1 MHARCIF
8 LVYTSFWC
16 THHIDIF
23 FFHPITIQAPNV
35 VTVLVEAA
43 RNLRPPGSKGTCDP
57 LVVVR
62 CGGKAK
68 QCKAL
73 KKTNNPKW
81 HFQAQMGNVD
91 PGEALLIEVLM

>member
-1 MHARCIF
+1 M
-8 LVYTSFWC
+8 
-16 THHIDIF
+16 
-23 FFHPITIQAPNV
+23 

-68 QCKAL
+68 QCKAF

-91 PGEALLIEVLM
+91 PREPLLIEVILRSDPTLYW